1 MTATDDLPPPTP
13 AVPAAPT
20 VEPSEAEIDYEGLG
34 ENVPLHINMVAGSLA
49 GITEHAVMFPVDVV
63 RTRMQVL
70 NTVPDA
76 NYASMTND
84 ISRIWTGEGFR
95 ALWRGIASVILGAGP
110 AHALYFGTY
119 ELVKESTGGNREG
132 HQFTSTAFAGAAA
145 TVASDAFMNPF
156 DGAWRLSLTSNQTTH
171 AALWLWILVSFSVC
185 TCIVPRRGPPCL
197 LRVIPNDAHHDC
209 ALHSDPICDLRM
221 GQKGAQPRRDVLAG
235 RTCYFRRLCWSHCR
249 CVYQPA
255 GRGQDT
261 AADSRLQQ

>member
-1 MTATDDLPPPTP
+1 MNHSVFLAILLFRWRRMRGKFLRVIPPPSCDTLHNLAFFFLRHTSTPHLTPLRMTATDDLPPPTP

-20 VEPSEAEIDYEGLG
+20 IEPSEAEIDYEGLG

-70 NTVPDA
+70 STVPDA
-76 NYASMTND
+76 NYASMTNA
-84 ISRIWTGEGFR
+84 ISRILTVEGFR

-145 TVASDAFMNPF
+145 TIASDAFMNPF
-156 DGAWRLSLTSNQTTH
+156 DGTWRLSLTSDQTTH
-171 AALWLWILVSFSVC
+171 AALWLRILVSFAVC
-185 TCIVPRRGPPCL
+185 ACIVPR
-197 LRVIPNDAHHDC
+197 
-209 ALHSDPICDLRM
+209 
-221 GQKGAQPRRDVLAG
+221 
-235 RTCYFRRLCWSHCR
+235 
-249 CVYQPA
+249 
-255 GRGQDT
+255 
-261 AADSRLQQ
+261 